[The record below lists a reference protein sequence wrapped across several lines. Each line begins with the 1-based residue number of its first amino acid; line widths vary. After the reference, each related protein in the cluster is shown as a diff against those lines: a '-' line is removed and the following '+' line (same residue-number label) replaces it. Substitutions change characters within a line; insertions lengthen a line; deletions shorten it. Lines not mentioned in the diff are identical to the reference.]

1 MAAFA
6 LRMTRFR
13 VTARPNKRI
22 CVLFALCVS
31 LQALTPL
38 SERIVHTD
46 PSKFV
51 PAKAVHGG
59 AGEIDYEAL
68 LDEHSLD
75 TNLNFF
81 HRGILRSHSGAGNHL
96 HFFDDEMYFIFD
108 GEAEFTVDGRTS
120 LMKGPAGALCP
131 MGHSHAIYNP
141 TDRAVQW
148 MNISV
153 SSIRGKNTNYDMHDT
168 MEHVRALDPIP
179 YFMTMTLDRA
189 LLKPLANVHGGEGKI
204 YYRRALQ
211 PLYFSSPWAYVDHE
225 VLPPQTSVGKH
236 LHHEDAEV
244 FYVVS
249 GAGTFTVWNER
260 DVEETVN
267 IHSGDV
273 VPVQLSEVHSFANT
287 GNEPLEF
294 MIFGISR
301 DPARTV
307 DDIDAPDHK

>member
-1 MAAFA
+1 
-6 LRMTRFR
+6 MT
-13 VTARPNKRI
+13 KRTCI
-22 CVLFALCVS
+22 LLGLAMTLH
-31 LQALTPL
+31 ALTPL
-38 SERIVHTD
+38 SERIAHTD
-46 PSKFV
+46 PAKFV
-51 PAKAVHGG
+51 PAKGVHGG
-59 AGEIDYEAL
+59 AGEIDYEVL
-68 LDEHSLD
+68 LDEHALD

-81 HRGILRSHSGAGNHL
+81 HRGILQPHSGAGNHL

-108 GEAEFTVDGRTS
+108 GEAQFTVDGRTS

-141 TDRAVQW
+141 TDRPVQW

-168 MEHVRALDPIP
+168 MEQVKTLDPIP
-179 YFMTMTLDRA
+179 YFMTMTLDRT
-189 LLKPLANVHGGEGKI
+189 LLRPLSNLHGGEGTI

-211 PLYFSSPWAYVDHE
+211 PIFFNSPWAYVDHE
-225 VLPPQTSVGKH
+225 LLPPQTSVGRH

-249 GAGTFTVWNER
+249 GTGTFTVWHAGG
-260 DVEETVN
+260 VEQTVT

-273 VPVQLSEVHSFANT
+273 IPVQLSEVHSFSNSS
-287 GNEPLEF
+287 NQPLEF
-294 MIFGISR
+294 MVFGVSR

-307 DDIDAPDHK
+307 DDLDAPEPK